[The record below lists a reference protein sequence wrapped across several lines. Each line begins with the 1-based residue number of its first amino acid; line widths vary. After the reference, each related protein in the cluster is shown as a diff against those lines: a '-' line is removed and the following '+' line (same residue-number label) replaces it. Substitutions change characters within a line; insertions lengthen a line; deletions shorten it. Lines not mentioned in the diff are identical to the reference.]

1 MAEIHRLI
9 VTTGTE
15 NTGLISGQKM
25 ARAATAV
32 LADEHPELGIS
43 YSGFA
48 LTALPHRRLP
58 DTDPWER
65 SGYRVKLLIEP
76 GRLPVQEGFKLYGV
90 PYGSRARMI
99 LLYLQTRAIQ
109 TNCRQVELGR
119 SMNEWLERM
128 GVSIGG
134 QTYRDIRDQ
143 SARLSAC
150 RLTFVW
156 ETDNGGITFEKD
168 QLISGGTQFISD
180 TEQTSLWSETVTLS
194 EVFFKE
200 LKEHPVPLSE
210 VALRKINNSS
220 TTIDVYIW
228 LAYRLH
234 SLKKPSLLTWQA
246 LADQF
251 GGTYARLRDFR
262 KRFVPVLT
270 LASAVYPEARIE
282 VENEGVILFPS
293 RPPITKLK

>member
-168 QLISGGTQFISD
+168 QLISGGTQFISA

-194 EVFFKE
+194 ETFFKE

-210 VALRKINNSS
+210 VALRQINNSS

-293 RPPITKLK
+293 RPPIAKLK